1 MANFDLTNLAVKMIC
16 PNNVVKTD
24 DTDLPSVL
32 VYIPKFKNSDV
43 LTGGNDS
50 THPAFIVNGV
60 EIPGF
65 YYGKYQA
72 KVYNFVAYSLPGED
86 PTASINF
93 DTARARCEAK
103 GAGWHLS
110 TNAEWAAIALWC
122 KKNGFLPYGNN
133 NYGKDSRESNYK
145 AAPSYYESGKI
156 ARVAT
161 GTGPISWSHD
171 KTMAGIWDL
180 NGNVWEWQGGIR
192 LVWGELQILANN
204 DAADPDNP
212 QNATSTCWKAINAA
226 DGALVD
232 PESKTT
238 DSSAHVSGKT
248 VKLDYVNNKWTYS
261 TSITN
266 AKDES
271 RSCAFYQVAADSS
284 IGDAAK
290 VMLRTLALLPD
301 SDVTT
306 DVYEGDYMWWN
317 NGVAER
323 CVYRGGGWY
332 VGANAGVFYLSGTHS
347 RSNADPNIGFRAAC
361 VRFICNSDTLDDLDS
376 DKKQPE
382 PKKRSI
388 LAPDFIGRIKQALAR
403 QFQKLYEAAHGEN
416 PEGFAELAEKA
427 TDEELAKAAKLS
439 ATLAQVNAAVDM
451 YELTAKQLKLA
462 ATTSIT
468 IKTEVNDHE

>member
-72 KVYNFVAYSLPGED
+72 KVYNSVAYSLPGED

-145 AAPSYYESGKI
+145 AVPSYYESGKI

-266 AKDES
+266 AKDEG
-271 RSCAFYQVAADSS
+271 RGCTFYQVAADSS

-290 VMLRTLALLPD
+290 VMLRALALLPD

-323 CVYRGGGWY
+323 CVFRGGRWIS
-332 VGANAGVFYLSGTHS
+332 GAGAGVFCLYGGDS
-347 RSNADPNIGFRAAC
+347 RGSASTALGFRAAC
-361 VRFICNSDTLDDLDS
+361 VRFICDSDTLDDLDS

-403 QFQKLYEAAHGEN
+403 QVQKLYEAAHGED